1 MSETAPSRAYYPAL
15 DGLRAVAFLLVFGQH
30 YYAMPWGWAGVN
42 VFFVLSGFLITG
54 ILFDSRDQPHRARNF
69 YIRRTL
75 RIFPLYFGIALLLL
89 LLWPVMR
96 WQWSAWWLLWP
107 VYLGN
112 ALRYVSPQ
120 VWTEG
125 SPLQA
130 AANLWL
136 HTPLLPKITFYF
148 GHFWSLCVEEQFYLL
163 WPWIVFRVRSRRAL
177 LWICGLAVVLT
188 PLLRVATQASA
199 PAWMLRGNL
208 LYCTLPF
215 QLDALLLGGLIALL
229 WRFLPQETLL
239 RLAKLIA
246 AIAAIITGI
255 YLARTLHP
263 TQLFWREHYH
273 YAGWQFTW
281 GLSFIDIFSAA
292 LILCCLQPSALLTR
306 ALSVRPLRWLGRISY
321 GAYVFHDIF
330 HDVLA
335 RAIATL
341 ALRHAFFMQHGD
353 KLLFVAA
360 LALTLLLASLSYRYF
375 ETPFLRLKQRVGNTE

>member
-1 MSETAPSRAYYPAL
+1 
-15 DGLRAVAFLLVFGQH
+15 
-30 YYAMPWGWAGVN
+30 
-42 VFFVLSGFLITG
+42 
-54 ILFDSRDQPHRARNF
+54 
-69 YIRRTL
+69 
-75 RIFPLYFGIALLLL
+75 
-89 LLWPVMR
+89 
-96 WQWSAWWLLWP
+96 
-107 VYLGN
+107 
-112 ALRYVSPQ
+112 
-120 VWTEG
+120 
-125 SPLQA
+125 
-130 AANLWL
+130 
-136 HTPLLPKITFYF
+136 
-148 GHFWSLCVEEQFYLL
+148 
-163 WPWIVFRVRSRRAL
+163 
-177 LWICGLAVVLT
+177 
-188 PLLRVATQASA
+188 
-199 PAWMLRGNL
+199 MLRGNL

-335 RAIATL
+335 RGIATL
-341 ALRHAFFMQHGD
+341 ALRHTFFMQHGD
-353 KLLFVAA
+353 KLLFVSA

>member
-1 MSETAPSRAYYPAL
+1 M
-15 DGLRAVAFLLVFGQH
+15 GLR
-30 YYAMPWGWAGVN
+30 
-42 VFFVLSGFLITG
+42 
-54 ILFDSRDQPHRARNF
+54 
-69 YIRRTL
+69 
-75 RIFPLYFGIALLLL
+75 LL
-89 LLWPVMR
+89 LLWPVRR

-281 GLSFIDIFSAA
+281 GLSFIDIFTAA

-335 RAIATL
+335 RGIATL
-341 ALRHAFFMQHGD
+341 ALRHTFFMQHGD
-353 KLLFVAA
+353 KLLFVSA